1 MQISIEPG
9 LRETEAGKHA
19 ESILRKCVHCGF
31 CLATCPTYNLLG
43 DELDSP
49 RGRIYQIKSVLEG
62 EPASDSIQLHLDR
75 CLTCRSCETTCPSGV
90 QYHDLL
96 DLGRGLVEK
105 QLPRSAPQ
113 RALRWALRTFVSNP
127 KLMTPALRL
136 GQLFRPVMPA
146 ALKSHVPPWRTPG
159 TWPLPKHTRKML
171 VLAGCVQPGAQ
182 PRTNAATARV
192 LDKLG
197 ISLITAPEAG
207 CCGAVRHH
215 LNDQEGGLTNMRRN
229 IDAWW
234 PHIESGVEAIV
245 MTASGCGAQVQDY
258 GKLLAGESDYA
269 DKAARVSEL
278 CRDISQIIA
287 AEDLS
292 PLKVDSKKHGLVAY
306 HPPCSLQ
313 HGQQLPD
320 IVENQLKELGFD
332 LTPVA
337 DKHLCCG
344 SAGTYSILQKD
355 LSQQLLENKIDALEA
370 GRPDII
376 VSANIG
382 CLMHIETATEI
393 PVVHWIEL
401 LDEQSLD
408 TEQ

>member
-1 MQISIEPG
+1 MQTSLDPSI
-9 LRETEAGKHA
+9 RETRAGEHA

-62 EPASDSIQLHLDR
+62 EAATESVQLHLDL

-90 QYHDLL
+90 QYHHLL
-96 DLGRGLVEK
+96 DIGRAKVDE
-105 QLPRSAPQ
+105 QVPRSAPQ
-113 RALRWALRTFVSNP
+113 RALRWALRNLVSNAIV
-127 KLMTPALRL
+127 MTPAMRL
-136 GQLFRPVMPA
+136 GQWLRPVLPSLLKNHIPA
-146 ALKSHVPPWRTPG
+146 RREPG
-159 TWPLPKHTRKML
+159 SWPSSQHARKML

-182 PRTNAATARV
+182 PRTNASTARV

-197 ISLITAPEAG
+197 ISLISANGAG

-215 LNDQEGGLTNMRRN
+215 LSDEAGAKANMRQN

-234 PHIESGVEAIV
+234 PLIEQGAEAIV
-245 MTASGCGAQVQDY
+245 MTASGCGAHV
-258 GKLLAGESDYA
+258 KDYA
-269 DKAARVSEL
+269 QLLVDDEQYAKKAEKISAL
-278 CRDISQIIA
+278 CRDISQVIA

-292 PLKVDSKKHGLVAY
+292 PLKLDPRKFGKIAY
-306 HPPCSLQ
+306 HPPCTLQ

-320 IVENQLKELGFD
+320 VVETILSTLGFS
-332 LTPVA
+332 LSPVA

-344 SAGTYSILQKD
+344 SAGTYSITQHD
-355 LSQQLLENKIDALEA
+355 LPQQLLANKVNALVA
-370 GRPDII
+370 DKPTTIA
-376 VSANIG
+376 SANIG
-382 CLMHIETATEI
+382 CLMHIQSATQT

-401 LDEQSLD
+401 LDQ
-408 TEQ
+408 